1 WIRCALFSLTLF
13 ASRRRHTRFSR
24 DWSSDVCSSDL
35 GKMMVERL
43 RHLTRYEYGHAAAFE
58 YGQRFD
64 ARLAQIT
71 QPVSLIVIDD
81 GTKGSAMGAG
91 TFKYSP
97 REMSEK
103 VVGMLTSSKHAK
115 VLPEDFTLADLS
127 CEDAALAAAFRRI
140 QDEQLSAH
148 TLRVCPLPIPPPR
161 RGGGICVDSAWCAL
175 ARAGGGS
182 LFIIGMACLP
192 RLPRGGN

>member
-1 WIRCALFSLTLF
+1 
-13 ASRRRHTRFSR
+13 TRFSR

-35 GKMMVERL
+35 
-43 RHLTRYEYGHAAAFE
+43 
-58 YGQRFD
+58 

-115 VLPEDFTLADLS
+115 VLPEDFTLADLYSDASEIGRAS
-127 CEDAALAAAFRRI
+127 CRE
-140 QDEQLSAH
+140 
-148 TLRVCPLPIPPPR
+148 TV
-161 RGGGICVDSAWCAL
+161 
-175 ARAGGGS
+175 GS
-182 LFIIGMACLP
+182 SLG
-192 RLPRGGN
+192 